1 MPARQ
6 LAQRHREIAR
16 GPFDPVGVS
25 FQFVGAVVRALGD
38 GGERRFDLRVQ
49 SLGGRFRLLLGVR

>member
-6 LAQRHREIAR
+6 LAQRHREVAR

-25 FQFVGAVVRALGD
+25 FQLGGVARAALGD
-38 GGERRFDLRVQ
+38 GGERGLGLRVEPFGGG
-49 SLGGRFRLLLGVR
+49 LGLLLGVR